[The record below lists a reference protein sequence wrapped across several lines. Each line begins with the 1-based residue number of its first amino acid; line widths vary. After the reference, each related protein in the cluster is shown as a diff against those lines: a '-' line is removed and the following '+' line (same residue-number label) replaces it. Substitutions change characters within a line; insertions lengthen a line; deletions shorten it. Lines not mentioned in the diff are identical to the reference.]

1 MNQLSR
7 VLEDAVDAFSSLP
20 GIGRKTA
27 MRLALHLAQGDREK
41 PKAFAQTL
49 LKLANDLRTC
59 RNCHAFSDSDLCAI
73 CSNPGRDPSLLCI
86 VESVRD
92 VIAIEEIQS
101 FKGHYFVLGGLIS
114 PLDGIGPEQL
124 KFSALFDKLRSGTI
138 RELILAIRPTIE
150 GDTTAYYLHRNLP
163 DPNVSVTMLARG
175 VSWGSELEFAD
186 ELTLS
191 RSLSNRTPYPMTVNG
206 RG

>member
-27 MRLALHLAQGDREK
+27 MRLALHLAQGDRER
-41 PKAFAQTL
+41 PSAFAQTL
-49 LKLANDLRTC
+49 LRLARDLKTC
-59 RNCHAFSDSDLCAI
+59 RNCYAFSDSDFCAI
-73 CSNPGRDPSLLCI
+73 CSNPGRDPSLLCV

-124 KFSALFDKLRSGTI
+124 NLSALFDKLRGGNI

-150 GDTTAYYLHRNLP
+150 GDTTAYYLHRLPGGCHGVLNLNLP
-163 DPNVSVTMLARG
+163 MS
-175 VSWGSELEFAD
+175 
-186 ELTLS
+186 
-191 RSLSNRTPYPMTVNG
+191 
-206 RG
+206 

>member
-1 MNQLSR
+1 
-7 VLEDAVDAFSSLP
+7 
-20 GIGRKTA
+20 
-27 MRLALHLAQGDREK
+27 MRLALHLAQGDRER
-41 PKAFAQTL
+41 PSAFAQTL
-49 LKLANDLRTC
+49 LRLARDLKTC
-59 RNCHAFSDSDLCAI
+59 RNCYAFSDSDFCAI
-73 CSNPGRDPSLLCI
+73 CSNPGRDPSLLCV

-124 KFSALFDKLRSGTI
+124 NLSALFDKLRGGNI

-163 DPNVSVTMLARG
+163 DPNLPVTMLARG

-191 RSLSNRTPYPMTVNG
+191 RSLSNRTPYPLTSNG